1 MNPKKILAGKLLK
14 ISPYKVVFDIEAL
27 DDIKKAITRSDMRGL
42 IAIGKVSSKNV
53 NQKGQG

>member
-53 NQKGQG
+53 NQKKNN